1 MIEIQ
6 IGTLLMLPRGPF
18 FFTLVVF
25 RSSCS
30 KGFVDVFEVHS
41 PFIVINVLKCNPKC
55 NGLMA
60 CLL

>member
-1 MIEIQ
+1 
-6 IGTLLMLPRGPF
+6 MLPRGPF

-55 NGLMA
+55 NGVMA

>member
-1 MIEIQ
+1 MNFVNA
-6 IGTLLMLPRGPF
+6 TVRTVF
-18 FFTLVVF
+18 FVVFFTLVVF
-25 RSSCS
+25 RSTCS

-55 NGLMA
+55 NGVMA

>member
-1 MIEIQ
+1 MNFVNA
-6 IGTLLMLPRGPF
+6 TVRTVF
-18 FFTLVVF
+18 FVVFFTLVVF
-25 RSSCS
+25 RSTCS

>member
-1 MIEIQ
+1 MNFVNATVRTVFFVI
-6 IGTLLMLPRGPF
+6 

-25 RSSCS
+25 RSTCS

-55 NGLMA
+55 NGVMA